1 MYCSKSVFRGKK
13 LPLNVCIRKGNLK
26 SIHFYLKKI
35 VQEEKTTKTTNTWSL
50 NSIQVNNQWVTE
62 ETKEEI
68 KKYLK
73 TNKSENTMIQNPW
86 DATKAILSSKLIVI
100 PA

>member
-1 MYCSKSVFRGKK
+1 MRLEIKDKGK
-13 LPLNVCIRKGNLK
+13 
-26 SIHFYLKKI
+26 
-35 VQEEKTTKTTNTWSL
+35 KTTNTWSL
-50 NSIQVNNQWVTE
+50 SNIQVNNQWVTE
-62 ETKEEI
+62 EIKKEI

-100 PA
+100 QA